1 MGTNLEKVNYLK
13 DTKGLFKER
22 LNSLGANILQNTTFR
37 NYLTWLDDLYTSI
50 SAKTITNTK
59 CLYGNTTQTGTP
71 TPSSP
76 IPIDVITGR
85 QEIQVC
91 GKNLFD
97 KDNVIL
103 NKRLDSSGNLTVT
116 DNNYCTTDY
125 FIGVEVNTTYYSSTQ
140 ISGSACVCCYDINKN
155 HLQRL
160 IYLNTNTFTTPNN
173 TAYIKVSLLK
183 TNLDIEQI
191 EKGSA
196 TSYEAYNGNTYEI
209 NLGKNLFNYDY
220 SNLKNIN
227 RCTTTEASNGFTLTS
242 TGVAGYGFASLELDN
257 SVLGK
262 EITISMTSTG
272 NKTPSGRLFYHN
284 ANGTLTSNLGAFWTT
299 NNKKTVSIPSE
310 LPSNS
315 TGLAIVFYISQAN
328 NTSGDYATFTNI
340 QVELGSQATSFA
352 EYFTP
357 IELCKIGDYQDRIYK
372 QDGNWYLEKKI
383 GKVVLN
389 GTETGWWW
397 NSGNN
402 RAQGPLTNA
411 KTTTTIYSNYFKGGT
426 GYNDRTVNSAYIYD
440 NNYIWIYLDSSEIS
454 SLNAF
459 KTWLGTHNT
468 TVYYVLATPT
478 TEEITN
484 DELISQLNEIE
495 IYTLLSDDLVS

>member
-85 QEIQVC
+85 QEISVV

-97 KDNVIL
+97 KNTPVNQTFTSSIATALQNYIDTGQFAKGYPDLPTNNQLLL
-103 NKRLDSSGNLTVT
+103 NAQYLTAFIPVEQGEIYTAYCGEGRNFAQIFMLDGDGNIISYSTRWISTPYTHTVT
-116 DNNYCTTDY
+116 SQEKYMM
-125 FIGVEVNTTYYSSTQ
+125 IGLSLGTILSTQ
-140 ISGSACVCCYDINKN
+140 V
-155 HLQRL
+155 
-160 IYLNTNTFTTPNN
+160 
-173 TAYIKVSLLK
+173 
-183 TNLDIEQI
+183 
-191 EKGSA
+191 EKGSTA
-196 TSYEAYNGNTYEI
+196 TSYEAYKGNTYEV
-209 NLGKNLFNYDY
+209 NLGKNLLNIGTTSDWETGGSVATDGRFAINNNVMTLPVLAYGNTYLWNNYKYRDSGTY
-220 SNLKNIN
+220 TVSF
-227 RCTTTEASNGFTLTS
+227 EASITGARSMLRIRNSDDTDWLTGS
-242 TGVAGYGFASLELDN
+242 DISITGYNYN
-257 SVLGK
+257 SVYKGWYK
-262 EITISMTSTG
+262 DNASTTSVVNNITI
-272 NKTPSGRLFYHN
+272 PSGTWSYFVLGLGLNNSTY
-284 ANGTLTSNLGAFWTT
+284 NGTTQTL
-299 NNKKTVSIPSE
+299 
-310 LPSNS
+310 
-315 TGLAIVFYISQAN
+315 
-328 NTSGDYATFTNI
+328 TNI
-340 QVELGSQATSFA
+340 QLEKGSQATSYS

-357 IELCKIGDYQDRIYK
+357 IELCKIGDVQDRIYK

-383 GKVVLN
+383 GKIDSYN
-389 GTETGWWW
+389 GETI
-397 NSGNN
+397 
-402 RAQGPLTNA
+402 
-411 KTTTTIYSNYFKGGT
+411 TTSYISTTGGLDT
-426 GYNDRTVNSAYIYD
+426 GA
-440 NNYIWIYLDSSEIS
+440 
-454 SLNAF
+454 
-459 KTWLGTHNT
+459 